1 MRLLQRMGV
10 RLVHQQLPRL
20 QRGQAELGSPLC
32 LLLHRRVGGVLPPP
46 HAMPRL
52 LRLGPLPSLDHR
64 VGARAAAR
72 PRLVRPV
79 HAGILAGMP
88 REPRLCR
95 LLLLPLCLHLGLS
108 LRRPSRCGLALPGLL
123 PGIGSC
129 GSRSSGSWALS
140 QPGLPLQLWR
150 VLLLVRT

>member
-1 MRLLQRMGV
+1 MRLLQRMRV

-20 QRGQAELGSPLC
+20 QRGQAELGSPLS
-32 LLLHRRVGGVLPPP
+32 LLLHRRVGGVLAPP
-46 HAMPRL
+46 HAMPCL

-72 PRLVRPV
+72 PRLVPPV
-79 HAGILAGMP
+79 HAGVLAGMP
-88 REPRLCR
+88 LEPHLCLL

-108 LRRPSRCGLALPGLL
+108 LRRPGRCGLALPGLL

-129 GSRSSGSWALS
+129 GSRSSWALS

-150 VLLLVRT
+150 VLLLVKS